1 VTRRTTPKATPTTV
15 VYKRGTTIVPNTLIG
30 DRRLSYGALG
40 LLVDIL
46 ARPESANQGYRAF
59 LGRGLGQ
66 KGLLDAFKELVSAG
80 YRHQIKVRYADGE
93 VVTYTVVAEDAI
105 DPKVAQEF
113 LLETIRQDPD
123 ARALPVH
130 ARRDLRKRAKQLATD
145 GKPAGG
151 DRASA
156 YHAGG
161 VQAVPM
167 PGAPMPGAPGPGRP
181 MPDAATH
188 KPKEV
193 SKSPSSLRSQDSEEL
208 PTSPRKANGG
218 HAPAIDL
225 RDVPTHC
232 EHGVER
238 RRNAAAVL
246 ICPACRRDEQ
256 RVPGGS

>member
-1 VTRRTTPKATPTTV
+1 VSRRTAPKTTPSVV
-15 VYKRGTTIVPNTLIG
+15 VYKRGTTTVPNTLIG

-66 KGLLDAFKELVSAG
+66 KGLLDAFKELVAAG
-80 YRHQIKVRYADGE
+80 YRHQVKVRYSDGE

-105 DPKVAQEF
+105 NSEVAQEF

-151 DRASA
+151 DRASG

-161 VQAVPM
+161 VQGIPM
-167 PGAPMPGAPGPGRP
+167 PGAPLPGAPLPGT
-181 MPDAATH
+181 ATH

-193 SKSPSSLRSQDSEEL
+193 SKSPSSLRSQDTEEL
-208 PTSPRKANGG
+208 PTSARKANGG
-218 HAPAIDL
+218 HTPAIDL
-225 RDVPTHC
+225 RNIPTHC
-232 EHGVER
+232 PHGVEL
-238 RRNAAAVL
+238 RRNAAGVL
-246 ICPACRRDEQ
+246 ICPSCRRDERQ
-256 RVPGGS
+256 VPGGS